1 MQGLS
6 AWKVFKAMSWTSQ
19 TETLSCLLSGKLRC
33 FQEGDKKALYVGFSV
48 NMVAFLFRLQSE
60 QWVTES
66 PVVSWDI
73 CIELYAKSRNLLLV
87 SPGVS
92 ELQRNSKNYG
102 EAGELRMPFF
112 GMGGTFYFYTYIGFS
127 FSFATGEAVRFSSD
141 TPMLF
146 FHFVHTGKWFRV
158 STKTEPQVRKDLTFS
173 GAAWPPEL
181 SIYSFFPTYHKPKVP
196 IWDQAKA
203 WSLCI
208 KEIFK
213 HPHTELYLIWWE
225 KHLICLHLERRK
237 NKHAWAQW
245 LGLFLAGH
253 LWGMGLKQRARE
265 GRPRSGVVC
274 ESSNTFE
281 EVEGIWAASASWPDP
296 FSSPSK

>member
-158 STKTEPQVRKDLTFS
+158 STKTEPQVRKDLRS
-173 GAAWPPEL
+173 
-181 SIYSFFPTYHKPKVP
+181 
-196 IWDQAKA
+196 Q
-203 WSLCI
+203 
-208 KEIFK
+208 
-213 HPHTELYLIWWE
+213 
-225 KHLICLHLERRK
+225 
-237 NKHAWAQW
+237 
-245 LGLFLAGH
+245 GLLGH
-253 LWGMGLKQRARE
+253 LSWVYTVSSLLTISQRCPFE
-265 GRPRSGVVC
+265 TKPRLEVFASRK
-274 ESSNTFE
+274 SSNTHTQSF
-281 EVEGIWAASASWPDP
+281 I
-296 FSSPSK
+296 